1 MYEKLYP
8 GKTNNSSSVPRV
20 ITIFKKCVEHKVQ
33 DCLIQRLHF
42 NDLYFLLLTI
52 DIANL
57 KQMLRQRQKE
67 ATRKSGYEVRDISQ
81 ADAVKM
87 LKGGG
92 NYVG

>member
-1 MYEKLYP
+1 M
-8 GKTNNSSSVPRV
+8 
-20 ITIFKKCVEHKVQ
+20 Q